1 MILANHG
8 IISSSGA
15 SFDADALAFITAAS
29 ITDNTQKT
37 AVNTLVTD
45 LKAYNIWTKMKA
57 IYPFVGGTA
66 TSHKFNLK
74 DPRDLDAAYR
84 LVFNGGW
91 THSSTGA
98 LPNGTTA
105 YANTYLN
112 PYVVFGGGNSLLP
125 TDSTHQLVHISKYS
139 RTNST
144 ITDNFDGVYT
154 GGYPNSC
161 WLGMGWNSGWSPTG
175 YGIVNTRSA
184 VGSYVTLGARTDGFF
199 VVNRDGYTSLKS
211 FRNSTLVSTNSVDA
225 REYNQINQQLN
236 LNPQNV
242 FLIGALNNAY
252 DFTFRPLS
260 YNNHETAFQSIGTSL
275 TDAEALAFYN
285 AVQAYQTTL
294 GRAV

>member
-1 MILANHG
+1 MFILNPYIFGG
-8 IISSSGA
+8 IDS
-15 SFDADALAFITAAS
+15 DAQAFITAAN
-29 ITDNTQKT
+29 ITNATQQS
-37 AVNTLVTD
+37 AIDTLVKS
-45 LKAYNIWTKMKA
+45 LKSANIWTKMKA

-66 TSHKFNLK
+66 SSHKFNLK

-84 LVFNGGW
+84 LVFNGGG
-91 THSSTGA
+91 THSSTGYQ
-98 LPNGTTA
+98 PNGTTG
-105 YANTYLN
+105 YANTFLN
-112 PYVVFGGGNSLLP
+112 PYNVFGGGNALLP

-175 YGIVNTRSA
+175 FGIVNTRSA
-184 VGSYVTLGARTDGFF
+184 SGSYVTLGNRTDGFF
-199 VVNRDGYTSLKS
+199 VLNRDGYTSLKS
-211 FRNSTLVSTNSVDA
+211 FRNSTLVSTNNVDV

-242 FLIGALNNAY
+242 YLIGALNTAY

-275 TDAEALAFYN
+275 TDSEATAFYN

-294 GRAV
+294 ARNI